1 MTRPDAG
8 TPAYRTAGLAK
19 VYGEGHSAV
28 HALRGLYLEIRA
40 GEIVALLGSS
50 GFGKTIL
57 LNIVGGLDRGTQGT
71 AHFRDQCLSDRSD
84 AQLTRADYV
93 TENAPLVQIDS
104 RSQRRA
110 NPSASDPG
118 IAAAHSDSK
127 LSSMPGA
134 LAAAASNCAT
144 LTPVSQKNS
153 ARASVLSVPTDY
165 DRSKAAEISARA
177 DSDPLEFSIH
187 AA

>member
-1 MTRPDAG
+1 MAAKRIFFPARVKGQVMTRPDAG
-8 TPAYRTAGLAK
+8 TPACRTAGLAK

-28 HALRGLYLEIRA
+28 HAPRGLYLEIRA

-71 AHFRDQCLSDRSD
+71 AHFRDQCLSDSSD

-104 RSQRRA
+104 EITAPPKPKCVRSGDRRRPFGQQIVFDA
-110 NPSASDPG
+110 GGPW
-118 IAAAHSDSK
+118 
-127 LSSMPGA
+127 
-134 LAAAASNCAT
+134 
-144 LTPVSQKNS
+144 
-153 ARASVLSVPTDY
+153 R
-165 DRSKAAEISARA
+165 R
-177 DSDPLEFSIH
+177 
-187 AA
+187 